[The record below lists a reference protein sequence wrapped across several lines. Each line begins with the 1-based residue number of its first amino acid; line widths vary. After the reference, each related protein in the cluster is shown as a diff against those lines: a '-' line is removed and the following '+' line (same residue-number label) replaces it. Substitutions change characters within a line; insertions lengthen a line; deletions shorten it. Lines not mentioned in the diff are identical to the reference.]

1 MVCTPYIAL
10 YGVLEEDILI
20 LVALRVLKSTS
31 INLIWG
37 PSQIITQKGLAPGWS
52 LVCEIFELLS

>member
-37 PSQIITQKGLAPGWS
+37 PSQIITQKGLVPE
-52 LVCEIFELLS
+52 V